1 MRVLVVDDRGTT
13 QDALAAYL
21 EAEGFEADHAG
32 NGEGAL
38 SRMEVSPP
46 DAVVTDLLMP
56 GLDGL
61 GLLRRMRADARW
73 ASIPVVV
80 LTAAGD
86 DVLARLEG
94 ELPPL
99 HPYRVLRKP
108 QNPAALAAVLRELEG
123 VGGSPHARAGGR
135 GQRDDPGLPA

>member
-1 MRVLVVDDRGTT
+1 MRVLVVDDKGTT

-38 SRMEVSPP
+38 SRMDAAPP

-61 GLLRRMRADARW
+61 GLMRRMRADPRW
-73 ASIPVVV
+73 AATPVVV

-86 DVLARLEG
+86 DVLARLG
-94 ELPPL
+94 AELPPL

-108 QNPAALAAVLRELEG
+108 QEPAALARVLRELE
-123 VGGSPHARAGGR
+123 AGR
-135 GQRDDPGLPA
+135 RP